1 MRLLCL
7 LLLLF
12 ISCSHVA
19 AIDRSQDMYWH
30 NLVTQMQTTNQSL
43 TLMLEQ
49 SYPSLLE
56 QIRSD
61 ASDPVLLSQWGESLN
76 FDSGAKKKII
86 DDKILTELQNF
97 FKLTSDNYIVHA
109 GITHTYGYLF
119 SNLETPYGY
128 KRKRWI
134 DPEVNHAFNLTQ
146 MSLSPETL
154 SGTLLSNLTYF
165 AGRIAFQEK
174 SSKASLEQLKNV
186 SLEIL
191 NFNYS
196 ALKVKILEEKIEIP
210 SDVKKIIRTHFV
222 QFPKRK
228 LSDQNEYLLVYS
240 VQDLSQHT
248 EKLITI
254 FPINKDSYLKTTD
267 PLLMGADR
275 PILPK
280 YNLHLSAGKDM
291 RFSGF
296 RQVKDVIFAK

>member
-1 MRLLCL
+1 MRLLFL
-7 LLLLF
+7 LLLLTT
-12 ISCSHVA
+12 SCSHIA

-30 NLVTQMQTTNQSL
+30 NLVTEMQTTNQSL
-43 TLMLEQ
+43 TVMLEQ

-56 QIRSD
+56 QIKSD
-61 ASDPVLLSQWGESLN
+61 ASDPILLSLWGESLN

-86 DDKILTELQNF
+86 DDKILIELQNF
-97 FKLTSDNYIVHA
+97 FKLISDNHIVHA

-134 DPEVNHAFNLTQ
+134 DPEVNRAFNFLQ
-146 MSLSPETL
+146 MSLSPETK
-154 SGTLLSNLTYF
+154 SGSLLSNLTYF

-174 SSKASLEQLKNV
+174 NSLADLEQLKNV
-186 SLEIL
+186 SSEVKF
-191 NFNYS
+191 FNYS
-196 ALKVKILEEKIEIP
+196 TLKVKTLEEKIETPTDI
-210 SDVKKIIRTHFV
+210 KKIIRTHFV
-222 QFPKRK
+222 HFPNKK
-228 LSDQNEYLLVYS
+228 PVDQNEYLLIYS
-240 VQDLSQHT
+240 VQDLSQHS

-280 YNLHLSAGKDM
+280 YNMHLSTGKDM
-291 RFSGF
+291 RLSGV
-296 RQVKDVIFAK
+296 RKIK